1 MQEEVELPRRGA
13 SGQDLRRRTASRH
26 LRPRTHTRDPKLP
39 DRANTRASPHARKFR
54 QYQPCRSFGP
64 QGQRQNGM
72 PRRPAIRARDRQTTA
87 PSPVDREEMTG
98 ATVILSGFGRTL
110 PLLGARVA
118 GPLTR
123 TIGGQNARR
132 RACPPP
138 AHRLV
143 AGPSR
148 LPGGPITCA
157 NPPCALGILPKWRR
171 PGASK
176 FVIGSVQIAR

>member
-1 MQEEVELPRRGA
+1 MGLLGATGPQVQEERSA

-148 LPGGPITCA
+148 LPGGLLLARTRRALWEFYQSGGGQVRA
-157 NPPCALGILPKWRR
+157 NSL
-171 PGASK
+171 
-176 FVIGSVQIAR
+176 